1 MPNNN
6 NSTNDIK
13 KDNIDVVE
21 AIRYDN
27 FNLDE
32 VKLTKTP
39 EGYLEG
45 YAIATR
51 TGVFNYMKAD
61 GSIQRELRLADEV
74 FKDDTINSF
83 KLLPITDGHP
93 QEEEVNADNAK
104 ELAVGFTGEDIKRQ
118 DSYLLTKLKITDKK
132 VIDAINSGKRGLSY
146 GYKVELVKKD
156 GVYNGEKYD
165 YVQTNIKGNH
175 LAIVYQGR
183 AGDKARLRLDGQ
195 EAICVFN
202 NFNNNDLTMKKIRL
216 DGKDYEVSEEVFS
229 RLDTLETGNSNL
241 KNTEKDLQNKVDSLE
256 GERDALKAKV
266 DELSNKDD
274 SEEIAVK
281 VKQRISL
288 EKKASEF
295 LKEDEDLSGLSDK
308 DIKTKVIVAFSPEF
322 KADEKSDE
330 YINARFDAV
339 IDMKKDVNLGKN
351 MKIAG
356 SKKDSEDSEVAL
368 SNEDL
373 QRDLLKRSNNSK

>member
-1 MPNNN
+1 MLINNDL
-6 NSTNDIK
+6 TNDIDK
-13 KDNIDVVE
+13 IDSIE
-21 AIRYDN
+21 TIRYDN

-32 VKLTKTP
+32 VKLIKTP

-51 TGVFNYMKAD
+51 TGVFNYMRAD
-61 GSIQRELRLADEV
+61 GSIQKELRLPEEV
-74 FKDDTINSF
+74 FKQDAINSF
-83 KLLPITDGHP
+83 KLLPITDDHP
-93 QEEEVNADNAK
+93 QEEVNSNNIK

-118 DSYLLTKLKITDKK
+118 DNYLLTKLKITDKK
-132 VIDAINSGKRGLSY
+132 AIDAINSGKRGLSY
-146 GYKVELVKKD
+146 GYKVNLIKKD
-156 GVYNGEKYD
+156 GIYEGERYD
-165 YVQTNIKGNH
+165 YVQTDIKGNH
-175 LAIVYQGR
+175 LAIVYHGR

-202 NFNNNDLTMKKIRL
+202 NFNNNLTMKNIKL

-229 RLDTLETGNSNL
+229 RLNTLETDNSNL

-256 GERDALKAKV
+256 GERDALKAKIQ
-266 DELSNKDD
+266 ELSNKDD
-274 SEEIAVK
+274 SEEIAFK

-295 LKEDEDLSGLSDK
+295 LKEDEDFSKLSDK

-322 KADEKSDE
+322 NADEKSDE

-339 IDMKKDVNLGKN
+339 IDIKKDVNLSKN
-351 MKIAG
+351 MRIAC
-356 SKKDSEDSEVAL
+356 SKTDLNESIVAI

>member
-1 MPNNN
+1 MLNNN
-6 NSTNDIK
+6 NSTNNIK

-32 VKLTKTP
+32 VKLTKTS

-74 FKDDTINSF
+74 FKDDAINSF
-83 KLLPITDGHP
+83 KLLPITDDHP
-93 QEEEVNADNAK
+93 QEEVNADNAK

-146 GYKVELVKKD
+146 GYKVALVKKD

-202 NFNNNDLTMKKIRL
+202 NFNNNNDLTMKKIRL
-216 DGKDYEVSEEVFS
+216 DGKDYDVSEEVFS
-229 RLDTLETGNSNL
+229 RLGTLETENSNL

-266 DELSNKDD
+266 DELSKKDD
-274 SEEIAVK
+274 SEEIASK
-281 VKQRISL
+281 VKERISL

-295 LKEDEDLSGLSDK
+295 LKEDDDISGLSDE
-308 DIKTKVIVAFSPEF
+308 DIKTKVILAFSPEF

-339 IDMKKDVNLGKN
+339 IDMKKDVNLSKN
-351 MKIAG
+351 MKVTG
-356 SKKDSEDSEVAL
+356 SKKDSGDSELAL

-373 QRDLLKRSNNSK
+373 QRDLIKRSNNSK

>member
-1 MPNNN
+1 MLRY
-6 NSTNDIK
+6 
-13 KDNIDVVE
+13 DNIDN
-21 AIRYDN
+21 I
-27 FNLDE
+27 
-32 VKLTKTP
+32 KLTKTP

-45 YAIATR
+45 YAITTR
-51 TGVFNYMKAD
+51 TGVFKYMKAD

-74 FKDDTINSF
+74 FKDDAINSF
-83 KLLPITDGHP
+83 KLLPITDEHP
-93 QEEEVNADNAK
+93 QEEVNADNAK
-104 ELAVGFTGEDIKRQ
+104 ELAIGFTGEDIKRQ

-132 VIDAINSGKRGLSY
+132 TIDAINSGKRGLSY
-146 GYKVELVKKD
+146 GYKVNLVKKD

-195 EAICVFN
+195 EAICVFDN
-202 NFNNNDLTMKKIRL
+202 NFNNNLNMKKIKL
-216 DGKDYEVSEEVFS
+216 DGKEFEVSEEVCS
-229 RLDTLETGNSNL
+229 RLDTLETDNSSL
-241 KNTEKDLQNKVDSLE
+241 KDTNEKMQNKLDKLE
-256 GERDALKAKV
+256 GERDALKAKADV
-266 DELSNKDD
+266 LSNKDD

-288 EKKASEF
+288 EKKSSKF

-322 KADEKSDE
+322 KADKKSDE

-373 QRDLLKRSNNSK
+373 QRDLLKRSNNPK

>member
-1 MPNNN
+1 MPSNNN
-6 NSTNDIK
+6 YK
-13 KDNIDVVE
+13 KNNTDVVK

-74 FKDDTINSF
+74 FKDDAINSF
-83 KLLPITDGHP
+83 KLLPITDEHP
-93 QEEEVNADNAK
+93 QQEVNADNSK

-146 GYKVELVKKD
+146 GYRVTLVKKD
-156 GVYNGEKYD
+156 GVHNGEKYD
-165 YVQTNIKGNH
+165 YIQKDIKGNH

-183 AGDKARLRLDGQ
+183 AGEKARLRLDGQ
-195 EAICVFN
+195 EAVCVFN
-202 NFNNNDLTMKKIRL
+202 NFNNNYLTMKKIRL

-229 RLDTLETGNSNL
+229 RLDTLETDNSNL
-241 KNTEKDLQNKVDSLE
+241 KKTQKDLQNEVDSLE
-256 GERDALKAKV
+256 GERDALKVKV
-266 DELSNKDD
+266 DESSSKDD
-274 SEEIAVK
+274 SEEIASK

-322 KADEKSDE
+322 KADEKSNE

-339 IDMKKDVNLGKN
+339 VDIKKDANLGKN
-351 MKIAG
+351 MKVAG
-356 SKKDSEDSEVAL
+356 SKKDSENFEVAL
-368 SNEDL
+368 SNQDL
-373 QRDLLKRSNNSK
+373 QRNLIKRSNNSK

>member
-74 FKDDTINSF
+74 FKDDAINSF
-83 KLLPITDGHP
+83 KLLPITDDHP
-93 QEEEVNADNAK
+93 QQEVNADNAK

-146 GYKVELVKKD
+146 GYKVNLVKKD
-156 GVYNGEKYD
+156 GVHNGEKYD

-202 NFNNNDLTMKKIRL
+202 NFNNNDLSMKKIRL

-229 RLDTLETGNSNL
+229 RLDTLETDNSNL

-322 KADEKSDE
+322 KVDEKSDE

-351 MKIAG
+351 MKVAG

>member
-1 MPNNN
+1 MLRY
-6 NSTNDIK
+6 
-13 KDNIDVVE
+13 DNIDN
-21 AIRYDN
+21 I
-27 FNLDE
+27 
-32 VKLTKTP
+32 KLTKTP

-45 YAIATR
+45 YAITTR
-51 TGVFNYMKAD
+51 TGVFKYMKAD
-61 GSIQRELRLADEV
+61 GSIQRELRLDDEV
-74 FKDDTINSF
+74 FKDDAINSF
-83 KLLPITDGHP
+83 KLLPITDDHP
-93 QEEEVNADNAK
+93 QEEVNADNAK
-104 ELAVGFTGEDIKRQ
+104 ELAIGFTGEDIKRQ

-132 VIDAINSGKRGLSY
+132 AIDAINSGKRGLSY
-146 GYKVELVKKD
+146 GYKVNLVKKD
-156 GVYNGEKYD
+156 GIHNGERYD

-195 EAICVFN
+195 EAICVFDN

-216 DGKDYEVSEEVFS
+216 DGKDYEVSEEVCS
-229 RLDTLETGNSNL
+229 RLNTLETDNSSL
-241 KNTEKDLQNKVDSLE
+241 KDTKKDLQNKVDSLQ
-256 GERDALKAKV
+256 GERDALKGKV
-266 DELSNKDD
+266 DELSNRDD

-339 IDMKKDVNLGKN
+339 IDIKKDVNLGKN

-356 SKKDSEDSEVAL
+356 SKKDSKDFEVAL

>member
-74 FKDDTINSF
+74 FKDDAINSF
-83 KLLPITDGHP
+83 KLLPITDDHP
-93 QEEEVNADNAK
+93 QQEVNADNAK

-146 GYKVELVKKD
+146 GYKVNLVKKD

-175 LAIVYQGR
+175 LAIVYRGR

-202 NFNNNDLTMKKIRL
+202 NFNNNDITMKKIRL
-216 DGKDYEVSEEVFS
+216 DGKDYDVSEQVFS
-229 RLDTLETGNSNL
+229 RLDTLETDNSNL

-274 SEEIAVK
+274 SEEIANK

-351 MKIAG
+351 MKVAG

>member
-1 MPNNN
+1 MPNDLTNN
-6 NSTNDIK
+6 IGAIET
-13 KDNIDVVE
+13 
-21 AIRYDN
+21 IRYDN
-27 FNLDE
+27 FNLDD
-32 VKLTKTP
+32 VKLTRTS

-61 GSIQRELRLADEV
+61 GSIQRELRLAEEV
-74 FKDDTINSF
+74 FKEDAINSF
-83 KLLPITDGHP
+83 KLLPITDDHP
-93 QEEEVNADNAK
+93 QEEVNADNAK

-146 GYKVELVKKD
+146 GYKVTLVKKD

-165 YVQTNIKGNH
+165 YIQTNIKGNH

-183 AGDKARLRLDGQ
+183 AGNKARLRLDGQ

-202 NFNNNDLTMKKIRL
+202 NFNKNNLTMKKIRL

-229 RLDTLETGNSNL
+229 RLDALETDNSNL

-256 GERDALKAKV
+256 GERDALKAKI
-266 DELSNKDD
+266 DELSKRDN
-274 SEEIAVK
+274 SEEIAIK

-295 LKEDEDLSGLSDK
+295 LKEDEDFSKLSDK

-356 SKKDSEDSEVAL
+356 SKKDSDNSEVFL

-373 QRDLLKRSNNSK
+373 QKELIKRSNNSK